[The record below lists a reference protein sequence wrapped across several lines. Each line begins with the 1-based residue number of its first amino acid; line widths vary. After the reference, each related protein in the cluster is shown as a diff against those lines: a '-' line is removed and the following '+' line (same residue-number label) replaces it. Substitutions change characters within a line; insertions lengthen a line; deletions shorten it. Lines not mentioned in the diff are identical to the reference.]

1 MIKPP
6 LCQHAAL
13 IAALCLAVPAV
24 WAGAPSFDCAKAS
37 SDVERLICSD
47 DELAEL
53 DRSLADLYAVLL
65 KNTPPGGQ
73 KQLKAEQRGWIKGR
87 DDCWKSEDLR
97 DCVANEYR
105 LRIDELKD
113 R

>member
-1 MIKPP
+1 MIQPP
-6 LCQHAAL
+6 LCPHAAL
-13 IAALCLAVPAV
+13 IAVLCLVVPAV
-24 WAGAPSFDCAKAS
+24 WAGAPSFDCTKAS
-37 SDVERLICSD
+37 SDVEQLICSD

-65 KNTPPGGQ
+65 KNTPPGEQ
-73 KQLKAEQRGWIKGR
+73 KLLKAEQRGWIKGR
-87 DDCWKSEDLR
+87 DDCWKSEDLH
-97 DCVANEYR
+97 DCVAHEYR